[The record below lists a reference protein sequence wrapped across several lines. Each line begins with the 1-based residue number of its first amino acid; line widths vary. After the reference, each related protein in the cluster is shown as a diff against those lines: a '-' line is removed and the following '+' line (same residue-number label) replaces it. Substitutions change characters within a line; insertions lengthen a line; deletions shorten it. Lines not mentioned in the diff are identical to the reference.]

1 MSSTT
6 RRLGIGFA
14 AAVLTTG
21 LAAAP
26 ATAQEQELP
35 ENSSGISAPNG
46 WTPEGSVPAW
56 AALSD
61 TVVDTA
67 IYRPE
72 LLPGTVVI
80 PSAVALSGTAPLVP
94 WCGFFAT
101 VDSPQEGCE

>member
-1 MSSTT
+1 MSRTT

-14 AAVLTTG
+14 AALLTTG
-21 LAAAP
+21 LATAP
-26 ATAQEQELP
+26 ATAQELP

-56 AALSD
+56 AALSG

-72 LLPGTVVI
+72 LLPGTAVM

-94 WCGFFAT
+94 WCGPFVT
-101 VDSPQEGCE
+101 LDSPQEGCD